1 MEESRP
7 KHGSGRVREFQ
18 GYVKEGNM
26 GNKNGDTG
34 GRVVRT
40 VCSTCYCGC
49 GVFVH
54 VKDGKV
60 VKIEGDPDH
69 PNNKG
74 ELCPKGLAGIELL
87 YHPDR
92 LNYPLKRKGKRGEGK
107 WQRISWD
114 EALGTIADKLQGI
127 KEKHGPESI
136 CVATGSG
143 LYANMGMIGYFA
155 YLLGTPN
162 ISGSGNICFVPA
174 AMAAQATIGHAIAI
188 FANEMIS
195 EDALE
200 AKCILLWAA
209 NPRYSFPYPIGE
221 GIFKAKERG
230 AKLIVVDPRPTDY
243 AKIADLWLQVKPGTD
258 DALALGM
265 INVLINEELY
275 DKKFVAE
282 WTYGFDELK
291 KHVQQ
296 YPPEK
301 VSKITWVPEK
311 DIVAA
316 ARMFART
323 RPSSICQRVPIDQNL
338 NAVQTSRAIL
348 IFRALCG
355 DDFDIKGGNLLPGE
369 KNIIG
374 EFPHWKMVS
383 KLPRE
388 LTSKRIGAQEI
399 PLSSG
404 ADAEFVYVHPSLL
417 AKAIATGKPY
427 KIRALITSGHNQ
439 MVSDTD
445 TKMIEEGLR
454 NLDFSVIMDL
464 FMTPTAELYDM
475 VLPATSWLE
484 NDGLRGHPGYP
495 YVTPISHKAIEP
507 LYERWSDLKFFIELA
522 RRMDLDIPW
531 KSAEE
536 YIDFKLKDAG
546 ITFKGMEGIN
556 FLTKPKE
563 YQRHLKGTL
572 EFKTPSKK
580 VELYSTWLEQCG
592 FDPLPHHKPP
602 PQTTPE
608 FPLILNGG
616 TRKLAFVHSAGRQI
630 PSLRKLAP
638 EPIIEMSPKTA
649 GEIGISDG
657 DWVWVETIYFRDRE
671 RARFKAK
678 LVEGFLPQVV
688 SVDGQWWFPERKEP
702 DHGCFESNI
711 NVAIPGDVYDPI
723 FGSTNLK
730 SIPCR
735 VYKAEAPNP

>member
-1 MEESRP
+1 MR
-7 KHGSGRVREFQ
+7 
-18 GYVKEGNM
+18 
-26 GNKNGDTG
+26 NKNEDMGE
-34 GRVVRT
+34 RVVRT

-87 YHPDR
+87 YHPNR

-107 WQRISWD
+107 WEKISWD
-114 EALGTIADKLQGI
+114 EALGTISEKLREV
-127 KEKHGPESI
+127 KENYGPEAI
-136 CVATGSG
+136 CIATGAG
-143 LYANMGMIGYFA
+143 LYANMGIIGYFA

-162 ISGSGNICFVPA
+162 ISGSGNICFIPA
-174 AMAAQATIGHAIAI
+174 AIAAQTTIGHTIAV

-195 EDALE
+195 DDALE
-200 AKCILLWAA
+200 TKCMLLWGS
-209 NPRYSFPYPIGE
+209 NPKYSYPYPIGE

-230 AKLIVVDPRPTDY
+230 TKLIVVDPRPTDY
-243 AKIADLWLQVKPGTD
+243 AKIADIWLQLKPSTD

-265 INVLINEELY
+265 AHVIINEELY
-275 DKKFVAE
+275 DKKFVAQ
-282 WTYGFDELK
+282 WTYGFDELRR
-291 KHVQQ
+291 HVQQ
-296 YPPEK
+296 YPPDK
-301 VSKITWVPEK
+301 VSNITWVPVK
-311 DIVAA
+311 DIVGA
-316 ARMFART
+316 ARMFAQT
-323 RPSSICQRVPIDQNL
+323 RPSCICQRVPIDQNL

-348 IFRALCG
+348 ILRALCG
-355 DDFDIKGGNLLPGE
+355 DDFDVKGGNLLPGE
-369 KNIIG
+369 KNIVG
-374 EFPHWKMVS
+374 EFPHWKMAS

-388 LTSKRIGAQEI
+388 VTAKRIGAEDI

-404 ADAEFVYVHPSLL
+404 ADAEFTFVHPSLL
-417 AKAIATGKPY
+417 AKAIATGEPY
-427 KIRALITSGHNQ
+427 KIRALITNAHNQ
-439 MVSDTD
+439 MLSDTD
-445 TKMIEEGLR
+445 TKLIEKGLR
-454 NLDFSVIMDL
+454 NIDFSVIMDH

-495 YVTPISHKAIEP
+495 YVTPISHKAVEP

-531 KSAEE
+531 RSAEE
-536 YIDFKLKDAG
+536 YIDFRMKDAG
-546 ITFKGMEGIN
+546 IRFRDLEGIN

-563 YQRHLKGTL
+563 YQRHLKGTF

-580 VELYSTWLEQCG
+580 VEFYSTLLKQYG
-592 FDPLPHHKPP
+592 YDPLPDHKPP
-602 PQTTPE
+602 PATTPE
-608 FPLILNGG
+608 FPFILIGG
-616 TRKLAFVHSAGRQI
+616 SKKLAYIHSGGRQI
-630 PSLRKLAP
+630 TSLRKLSP
-638 EPIIEMSPKTA
+638 EPILQMSPKA
-649 GEIGISDG
+649 AKDLGISAG
-657 DWVWVETIYFRDRE
+657 DWVWVESIYFRNRE
-671 RARFKAK
+671 RAKFKAE

-688 SVDGQWWFPERKEP
+688 SVDAQWWFPERKEP
-702 DHGCFESNI
+702 DHGSFESNI
-711 NVAIPGDVYDPI
+711 NVVIPGDVYDPI